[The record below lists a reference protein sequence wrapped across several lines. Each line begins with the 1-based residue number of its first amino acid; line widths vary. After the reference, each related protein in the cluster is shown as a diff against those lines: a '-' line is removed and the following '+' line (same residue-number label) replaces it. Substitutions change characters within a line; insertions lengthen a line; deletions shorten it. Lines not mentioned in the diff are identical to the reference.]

1 MGNFLKNFD
10 SRSVL
15 LITGLALFDT
25 FGQFAFK
32 NYKTINNKTQK
43 SFFLIAGFISY
54 VLYSFCIFNLV
65 QSKKLATSGILH
77 TLSHFVVLG
86 LLFALGKFY
95 FKEKYSWREILGL
108 SLGLL
113 SIYILLSGSH
123 SHDHG
128 HGHGHSH

>member
-10 SRSVL
+10 LRSVL
-15 LITGLALFDT
+15 LISGLALFDT

-32 NYKTINNKTQK
+32 KYKTINKGNYKNL
-43 SFFLIAGFISY
+43 FLLAGFISY
-54 VLYSFCIFNLV
+54 LLYSFCIFNLV
-65 QSKKLATSGILH
+65 QMKKLATSGILH
-77 TLSHFVVLG
+77 TLSHFIVLG

-95 FKEKYSWREILGL
+95 FREKYSWREMSGLGL
-108 SLGLL
+108 GLA

-123 SHDHG
+123 SHG

>member
-10 SRSVL
+10 KHSVV
-15 LITGLALFDT
+15 LIIGLALFDT

-32 NYKTINNKTQK
+32 KYKTIKETNHKNL
-43 SFFLIAGFISY
+43 FLLAGFVSY
-54 VLYSFCIFNLV
+54 LLYSFCIFNLV
-65 QSKKLATSGILH
+65 QMKKLATSGILH

-95 FKEKYSWREILGL
+95 FREKYSWREMCGLTLGL
-108 SLGLL
+108 I

-123 SHDHG
+123 SHGD
-128 HGHGHSH
+128 GHGHSH

>member
-10 SRSVL
+10 LRSVL
-15 LITGLALFDT
+15 LIAGLALFDT

-32 NYKTINNKTQK
+32 KYKTISKGNYKN
-43 SFFLIAGFISY
+43 FFLLAGFISY
-54 VLYSFCIFNLV
+54 LLYSFCIFNLV
-65 QSKKLATSGILH
+65 QIKKLATSGILH
-77 TLSHFVVLG
+77 TLSHFIVLG

-95 FKEKYSWREILGL
+95 FREKYSWREMCGLGL
-108 SLGLL
+108 GLA

-123 SHDHG
+123 GHG